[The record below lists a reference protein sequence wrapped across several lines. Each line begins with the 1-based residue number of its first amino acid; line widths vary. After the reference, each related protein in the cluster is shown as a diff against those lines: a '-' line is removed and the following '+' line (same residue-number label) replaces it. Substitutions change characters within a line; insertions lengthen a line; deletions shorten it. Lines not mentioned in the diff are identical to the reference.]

1 MKTNTWNSR
10 ILTLRPT
17 SWTPQLRHVLP
28 AAKAAVLALFVGL
41 AVGCDSGGPTVGEE
55 KRSFNIDRVQVSFQP
70 RLIHDHPSFEITIEN
85 QLAWGLDE
93 VTVDMSYWT
102 GDTQVANT
110 PMPFTSPIPSR
121 LSARRTFPVITIDP
135 SLITSHEDYDC
146 YRYELRAEDEKGNY
160 ENKVYEGTCS

>member
-1 MKTNTWNSR
+1 MKTNTQNAT
-10 ILTLRPT
+10 ILTSRALQYRKAL
-17 SWTPQLRHVLP
+17 WGAKGVL
-28 AAKAAVLALFVGL
+28 LALFVGL
-41 AVGCDSGGPTVGEE
+41 AVGCDAGGPAGEE
-55 KRSFNIDRVQVSFQP
+55 EERTFDIDRVQVSFQP
-70 RLIHDHPSFEITIEN
+70 TLIHEHPSFEVTIEN
-85 QLAWGLDE
+85 LLDWGLDE

-110 PMPFTSPIPSR
+110 PMLFTSPIPSR

-146 YRYELRAEDEKGNY
+146 YRYEVRAEDEKGNY